1 MIVMHNFAVPVVVV
15 VVVYFYFSIS
25 KFDERFFCYVL

>member
-1 MIVMHNFAVPVVVV
+1 MHNFAVPVVVV
-15 VVVYFYFSIS
+15 VYFYFSMS